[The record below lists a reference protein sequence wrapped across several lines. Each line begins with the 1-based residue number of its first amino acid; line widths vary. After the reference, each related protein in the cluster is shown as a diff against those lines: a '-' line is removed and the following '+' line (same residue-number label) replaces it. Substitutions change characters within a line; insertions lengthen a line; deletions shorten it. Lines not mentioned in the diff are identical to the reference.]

1 MITNLLI
8 SFGLGFVCG
17 IAATIAGLLVLTILT
32 YREAVR

>member
-1 MITNLLI
+1 MIANLLI
-8 SFGLGFVCG
+8 AAGLGFVCG

>member
-8 SFGLGFVCG
+8 AAALGFVCG
-17 IAATIAGLLVLTILT
+17 VAATVAGLLVLTILT

>member
-8 SFGLGFVCG
+8 AAALGFVG
-17 IAATIAGLLVLTILT
+17 GLAATMAGLLVLTGLP

>member
-17 IAATIAGLLVLTILT
+17 VAATIAGVIVATILT
-32 YREAVR
+32 YREAVK